1 MLLLGW
7 ALVICIFSSL
17 SQRALVGALVFLLL
31 ISLLIFAFFV
41 FVTLFVD
48 SSDLTEFFV
57 AEHLVGVVVQSA
69 EYSLNVLSA
78 RVEAVLLQEENQ
90 ILHTDGVVTA
100 SDGVESLV
108 LHEVVALAELLSGLS
123 SLFVKAK
130 LLVKKSH
137 E

>member
-1 MLLLGW
+1 LLLLGW

-69 EYSLNVLSA
+69 EDSLNVLSA

-90 ILHTDGVVTA
+90 IWHTDGVVTA